1 MYIVAATIKLKNKLK
16 NFCHEFDNG
25 QQFSSNYGMPIPEP
39 SAIARDWHA
48 SITTDLRN
56 YLVEKL
62 VKAIFPSPDPAAI
75 HDQRIRDL
83 ITYARKVEKDM
94 FEEAPDKESYYH
106 MLAEKIYKIQ
116 TELEEK
122 KKRRLNEQQQLGGV
136 GGHSQQQ
143 QHSHAPIHQQQEP
156 LPLPEPPAI
165 TRDWHSSITPDL
177 RNHLVEKLFKAIFPS
192 PDPAAIHDQRIR
204 DLATYARKVEK
215 DMFEQAQNKEAYYH
229 MLAEKIYKIQT
240 ELEGKK
246 KLSLN
251 EQQQQQ
257 LGGVG
262 GDFQQQGDLQRMN
275 DAGQQP
281 MQDPEKRKLI
291 QQQLV
296 LLFHAHKC
304 RQREKVEPQASSN
317 CNLPYCNIM
326 KGVLEHMVKCTF
338 GRQCLFAHCASSR
351 QIISHWKNCTN
362 ENCPVCKPVKKY
374 TNPQDAVMVQNID
387 IVDTMLNNLH
397 I

>member
-1 MYIVAATIKLKNKLK
+1 MLQQSSSSPDSGGSSFSSKPQSQVYSHQLMFGSPPSQMAVQICPNL
-16 NFCHEFDNG
+16 NG

-177 RNHLVEKLFKAIFPS
+177 RNHLVEKLFKQQHPLIN
-192 PDPAAIHDQRIR
+192 
-204 DLATYARKVEK
+204 
-215 DMFEQAQNKEAYYH
+215 AQVHTCY
-229 MLAEKIYKIQT
+229 L
-240 ELEGKK
+240 
-246 KLSLN
+246 
-251 EQQQQQ
+251 
-257 LGGVG
+257 
-262 GDFQQQGDLQRMN
+262 MN